1 MCFVVNQSIA
11 TIPTKCK
18 NKIANR
24 RTGNRKEIKTLEVM
38 VLDKVMVI
46 RVNAL
51 WLSWAQRLAEK
62 AGRTRAELIRDLI
75 FMMIFDDEVGDA
87 IARRLKVEQI
97 SFND

>member
-1 MCFVVNQSIA
+1 
-11 TIPTKCK
+11 
-18 NKIANR
+18 
-24 RTGNRKEIKTLEVM
+24 M

-51 WLSWAQRLAEK
+51 WLSWAQRLADK
-62 AGRTRAELIRDLI
+62 AGRTRASMIRDLI

>member
-1 MCFVVNQSIA
+1 VFCCNQSIA
-11 TIPTKCK
+11 TNPTKCK
-18 NKIANR
+18 NKITFQRA
-24 RTGNRKEIKTLEVM
+24 GKPQRKKSLEVM

-51 WLSWAQRLAEK
+51 WLSWAKRLAEK

-87 IARRLKVEQI
+87 IARRLKIEQI